1 MLVACRA
8 WEGMYQG
15 LHGIEDLTVFEAADM
30 DEAENEL
37 AEWGIVASEELIY
50 SYGLEDDYF
59 DECEEDGCEYDITD
73 SVCWCDRGWVGFVVK
88 DGIFTS
94 CREAEAKLCELG
106 FNLFK
111 REYCTDQEVG

>member
-50 SYGLEDDYF
+50 
-59 DECEEDGCEYDITD
+59 
-73 SVCWCDRGWVGFVVK
+73 
-88 DGIFTS
+88 
-94 CREAEAKLCELG
+94 
-106 FNLFK
+106 
-111 REYCTDQEVG
+111 

>member
-15 LHGIEDLTVFEAADM
+15 SCGIEDLTVFEAADM
-30 DEAENEL
+30 NEAENEL

-59 DECEEDGCEYDITD
+59 EECEEDGCEYDITD
-73 SVCWCDRGWVGFVVK
+73 SVCWCDRGWIGFVVK

-94 CREAEAKLCELG
+94 CREAEVKLCELG

-111 REYCTDQEVG
+111 KEYCTDQEVG

>member
-15 LHGIEDLTVFEAADM
+15 SHGIEDLTVFEAADM

-50 SYGLEDDYF
+50 SYGLEDEYF
-59 DECEEDGCEYDITD
+59 EECEEDGCEYDITE
-73 SVCWCDRGWVGFVVK
+73 SPFFVVK
-88 DGIFTS
+88 DGVFAS

-111 REYCTDQEVG
+111 KEYCTDQEVG